1 MMGNADNIKMKD
13 FNQIE
18 SLLRHISS
26 GVYILQ
32 NNLNDLIVSKR
43 IYLSSTLYFQ
53 KDICCI
59 LETKVINNAFKLQ
72 E

>member
-43 IYLSSTLYFQ
+43 IYLYYIQRHLLFLGNLSN
-53 KDICCI
+53 K
-59 LETKVINNAFKLQ
+59 
-72 E
+72 